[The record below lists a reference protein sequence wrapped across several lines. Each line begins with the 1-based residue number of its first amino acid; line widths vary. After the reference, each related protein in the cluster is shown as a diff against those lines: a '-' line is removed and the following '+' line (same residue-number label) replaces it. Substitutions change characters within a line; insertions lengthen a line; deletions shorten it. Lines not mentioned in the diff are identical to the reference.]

1 MRKPSRSRIPKAF
14 EREIRRKAHALAFDY
29 QEKVTDELLRAARI
43 ALLEGNEMTAVQRMI
58 RDY

>member
-1 MRKPSRSRIPKAF
+1 MKSTNRSRIPQAF

-29 QEKVTDELLRAARI
+29 QEKVTAELMRTARI
-43 ALLEGNEMTAVQRMI
+43 ALLEGNEITVVQRMI